1 MFQLSSYPLRP
12 HAGSRPN
19 NGAPRGAA
27 ENRQSREQPALNEE
41 SRWPPITYTDSD
53 DIDQEPSV
61 FDVICGGGTVN
72 FVCHGPLPRTPL
84 SVQRTVRRGQH
95 KESLT
100 PRHERK
106 IFVGNISPSTT
117 ENDLHRHFSRYGT
130 VQNVTLPRDRDAR
143 EHRGYGYVLFTE
155 KDCMQNVLNPDH
167 WHIIN
172 DQEVDVQPLIGNEF
186 HDERQRKA
194 AENAE
199 MVKMFQAM
207 KATDEEESFQ
217 RMAPWPKPKTS
228 FRSRRMAQIEPDIDH
243 PAGEDE
249 NEVLAAFVEFQRNY
263 E

>member
-61 FDVICGGGTVN
+61 FDVICGGD
-72 FVCHGPLPRTPL
+72 
-84 SVQRTVRRGQH
+84 
-95 KESLT
+95 
-100 PRHERK
+100 
-106 IFVGNISPSTT
+106 
-117 ENDLHRHFSRYGT
+117 DLHRHFSRYGT